1 MDTRTK
7 EAVRYLGYGNHA
19 VDGQTLELIRDS
31 FEELDRVADKRI
43 IYRIFDVNVTEN
55 ESLDIGKLH
64 ITSRN
69 LSKRLCWE
77 RPSESALISCLDVI
91 RLQICRERW

>member
-43 IYRIFDVNVTEN
+43 IYRIIISKAEASTCLLILIVRLYRILQSPGLTDDWKCT
-55 ESLDIGKLH
+55 ITQAHKLAQS
-64 ITSRN
+64 TRF
-69 LSKRLCWE
+69 K
-77 RPSESALISCLDVI
+77 
-91 RLQICRERW
+91 Q

>member
-64 ITSRN
+64 KIGR
-69 LSKRLCWE
+69 
-77 RPSESALISCLDVI
+77 AHV
-91 RLQICRERW
+91 